1 MGGKLD
7 KPGQAALA
15 SETMQI
21 AASSAAKD
29 KTPRTARGEKTRR
42 KILDAAAAEFGERGF
57 HDAGITRITQRAGVA
72 LGTFYTYFDSKE
84 AVFRALVRYF
94 SDNVREGAGKALSGA
109 PDQLTAEHRG
119 LEWFLNFA
127 REHKEIYRII
137 DQAEFVDPD
146 VFRYHYE
153 STVKRIS
160 ARLEAA
166 ADRGELRPGV
176 GEIEAWAIG
185 GMNVFLG
192 LRYGVWSE
200 KSDLSEVARVA
211 NRLLREGLKP

>member
-1 MGGKLD
+1 MGDELD
-7 KPGQAALA
+7 KAGQAALA
-15 SETMQI
+15 SESMQV
-21 AASSAAKD
+21 AASPASKD
-29 KTPRTARGEKTRR
+29 KTPRTARGEKTLR

-119 LEWFLNFA
+119 LEWFLRFA

-137 DQAEFVDPD
+137 DQAEFVDPEI
-146 VFRYHYE
+146 FRFHYE
-153 STVKRIS
+153 TTVGRIRK
-160 ARLEAA
+160 RLEAA
-166 ADRGELRPGV
+166 ARRGEVRADV
-176 GEIEAWAIG
+176 GEVHAWAIA

-192 LRYGVWSE
+192 LRFGVWSDD
-200 KSDLSEVARVA
+200 SDLVETAKIA
-211 NRLLREGLKP
+211 NRLLREGLEP

>member
-1 MGGKLD
+1 MGDELD
-7 KPGQAALA
+7 KARQAALA
-15 SETMQI
+15 SESMQL
-21 AASSAAKD
+21 AASPASKG
-29 KTPRTARGEKTRR
+29 KTPRTARGDKTLR

-119 LEWFLNFA
+119 LEWFLRFA

-166 ADRGELRPGV
+166 ADRGELRPDV
-176 GEIEAWAIG
+176 GEI
-185 GMNVFLG
+185 
-192 LRYGVWSE
+192 
-200 KSDLSEVARVA
+200 
-211 NRLLREGLKP
+211 

>member
-1 MGGKLD
+1 MKKSGD
-7 KPGQAALA
+7 QPAMRSAEA
-15 SETMQI
+15 ES
-21 AASSAAKD
+21 AASDGKA
-29 KTPRTARGEKTRR
+29 PRTARGERTLR

-57 HDAGITRITQRAGVA
+57 HEAGITHITQRAGVA

-94 SDNVREGAGKALSGA
+94 SDQVRDGAGRVLSGA

-119 LEWFLNFA
+119 LEWFLGFA

-137 DQAEFVDPD
+137 EQAEFVDPD

-153 STVKRIS
+153 STVERIRK
-160 ARLEAA
+160 RLEAA
-166 ADRGELRPGV
+166 AARGEVRADV
-176 GEIEAWAIG
+176 GEVHAWAIA

-192 LRYGVWSE
+192 LRFGVWSE
-200 KSDLSEVARVA
+200 EADSVEVAAIA
-211 NRLLREGLKP
+211 NSLLRKGLEP

>member
-1 MGGKLD
+1 MATAHS
-7 KPGQAALA
+7 PA
-15 SETMQI
+15 S
-21 AASSAAKD
+21 KG
-29 KTPRTARGEKTRR
+29 KTPRTARGEKTLR
-42 KILDAAAAEFGERGF
+42 KILDAAAIEFGDRGF
-57 HDAGITRITQRAGVA
+57 HEAGITHITQRAGVA

-119 LEWFLNFA
+119 LEWFLQFA

-153 STVKRIS
+153 STVKRS
-160 ARLEAA
+160 QTRLEAA
-166 ADRGELRPGV
+166 AARGELRPDV

-185 GMNVFLG
+185 GVNVFLG
-192 LRYGVWSE
+192 LRYGVWSDE
-200 KSDLSEVARVA
+200 ADLTEVARIA
-211 NRLLREGLKP
+211 NRLLRDGLKA

>member
-1 MGGKLD
+1 MGRKLD
-7 KPGQAALA
+7 KAGGVALA
-15 SETMQI
+15 KQPMATAHSP
-21 AASSAAKD
+21 ASKG
-29 KTPRTARGEKTRR
+29 KTPRTARGEKTLR
-42 KILDAAAAEFGERGF
+42 KILDAAAIEFGDRGF
-57 HDAGITRITQRAGVA
+57 HEAGITHITQRAGVA

-119 LEWFLNFA
+119 LEWFLQFA

-153 STVKRIS
+153 STVKRIQT
-160 ARLEAA
+160 RLEAA
-166 ADRGELRPGV
+166 ANRGELRPDV

-192 LRYGVWSE
+192 LRYGVWSDE
-200 KSDLSEVARVA
+200 ADLTEVARIA
-211 NRLLREGLKP
+211 NRLLRDGLKA